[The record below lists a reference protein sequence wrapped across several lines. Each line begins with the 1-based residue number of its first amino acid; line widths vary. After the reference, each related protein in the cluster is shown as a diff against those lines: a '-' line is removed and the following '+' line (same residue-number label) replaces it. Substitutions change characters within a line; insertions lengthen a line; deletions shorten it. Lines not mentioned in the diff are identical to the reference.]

1 MTLSESRSGLILQ
14 RGLYLAVCV
23 PRESLHA
30 ALYFIVCVPR
40 ERLDYVHFSSGPRSE
55 PVRAISGGPRYE
67 PVRADSGGPRYEPV
81 RAESG
86 GPRYEPV
93 REIAEFTV
101 DPGKSRCVR
110 LRCESVCG

>member
-40 ERLDYVHFSSGPRSE
+40 ERFDYVHFSSGPRS
-55 PVRAISGGPRYE
+55 
-67 PVRADSGGPRYEPV
+67 
-81 RAESG
+81 
-86 GPRYEPV
+86 EPV

>member
-67 PVRADSGGPRYEPV
+67 PVR
-81 RAESG
+81 
-86 GPRYEPV
+86 
-93 REIAEFTV
+93 EIAEFTV